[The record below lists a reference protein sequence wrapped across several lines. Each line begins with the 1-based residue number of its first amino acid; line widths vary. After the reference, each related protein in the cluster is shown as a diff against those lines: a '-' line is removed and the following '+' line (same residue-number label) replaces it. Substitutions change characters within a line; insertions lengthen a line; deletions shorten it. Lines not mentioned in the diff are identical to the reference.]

1 MASAPFIALAPV
13 QQAFTGGELS
23 PLLTARPDQARYQ
36 TGARRMRNM
45 VCIPQGAAMRRSGFR
60 FLGHTAEQEQSV
72 RIVPFIYS
80 LTQTRILEFSPKSM
94 RVWRGDALLN
104 ASETSFTPYTLATPY
119 AAEDLAD
126 LRLTQIA
133 DVMYIAHRNYRPRK
147 LSRFADIDWRL
158 EEIKFMPVIQP
169 PASLAVEYRQTAT
182 PPNGKKDHVYVV
194 TSVAELD
201 GEESVSS
208 QQALVNAPPLTDQNP
223 VRVTWGAVT
232 GAEEYRI
239 YKKHS
244 GVFGFIGRV
253 QAAEAREF
261 DDYNILPDVVD
272 SPPNAKDPFD
282 GEGNY
287 PAIVF
292 SWQQRLGF
300 AATRTKPLTVWL
312 SPIGVFESMA
322 ASIPPGDADA
332 IEFTISGSQQH
343 NIQWVSGEKTLLI
356 GTEGSIISIN
366 STSDDK
372 AITPKNIQLSVEQFY
387 GSSYVDALPA
397 GGTTLMVHSSGRIV
411 REISYDFSSDGYKS
425 PDLCLLSEHIFVG
438 RRIVRMAWQQTP
450 WAILWAL
457 LDDGSIASCTYMRDH
472 DIIGWHVQTTD
483 GIIEDICAIPGFEES
498 SIYVLVRRQNSRGT
512 FRSLEK
518 LAPFFRNPDPQ
529 QAFFVDSG
537 LSYRGEPVQIL
548 SGLDHLEGRQV
559 QIMAD
564 GYESP
569 SQTVTGGS
577 ISLPQAA
584 QVVHAGLAYI
594 SEIEPVRPEIPLQTG
609 STMTRVRQVNG
620 AVLRLYQ
627 SMNVLAGPDEKH
639 LHDVIV
645 HDAAN
650 PLNPAFVTGDRQVTI
665 DSGWVSAGGAW
676 KDDTHVLIRAAGPTP
691 MTLLSI
697 VYQMNVA
704 ASTGVQ

>member
-1 MASAPFIALAPV
+1 MAAAPYIALAPV

-60 FLGHTAEQEQSV
+60 FLGHTAEQEQLV

-80 LTQTRILEFSPKSM
+80 LTQARILEFGPKSM

-104 ASETSFTPYTLATPY
+104 SSETNFTPYSLATPY
-119 AAEDLAD
+119 AAEDLPD

-133 DVMYIAHRNYRPRK
+133 DVMYIAHRNYRPHK
-147 LSRFADIDWRL
+147 LSRFADTDWRL
-158 EEIKFMPVIQP
+158 EAIQFMPVIQP
-169 PASLAVEYRQTAT
+169 PASIAVEYRQTAT

-194 TSVAELD
+194 TTVAELD

-208 QQALVNAPPLTDQNP
+208 KQAVVNAPPLTDQNP
-223 VRVTWGAVT
+223 VRVTWDEVT

-244 GVFGFIGRV
+244 GVLGFIGRV
-253 QAAEAREF
+253 QATEAREF
-261 DDYNILPDVVD
+261 DDYNILPDVAD

-282 GEGNY
+282 AENNY

-300 AATRTKPLTVWL
+300 AATRKKPLTVWL

-366 STSDDK
+366 SSSDDK

-397 GGTTLMVHSSGRIV
+397 GGSTLMVHSSGRIV
-411 REISYDFSSDGYKS
+411 REITYDFSSDGYKS
-425 PDLCLLSEHIFVG
+425 PDLCLLAEHIFVG
-438 RRIVRMAWQQTP
+438 RRIVRMAWQQSP

-457 LDDGSIASCTYMRDH
+457 LDDGSIASCTYMRDQ
-472 DIIGWHVQTTD
+472 DIIGWHVQKTD

-498 SIYVLVRRQNSRGT
+498 AIYVLVRRQNSFGM

-537 LSYRGEPVQIL
+537 LSYAGEPVQHL

-577 ISLPQAA
+577 ITLQQAA
-584 QVVHAGLAYI
+584 SFVHAGLPYT